1 MHHSLNE
8 LSNKAFESPE
18 EIVELGDK
26 INVYVITLEDKDGN
40 VILSKKKLTKSMHGF
55 NRRIL

>member
-1 MHHSLNE
+1 MVSFQFNE
-8 LSNKAFESPE
+8 LSKSFESPE

-26 INVYVITLEDKDGN
+26 INVYVITLEDKNGN
-40 VILSKKKLTKSMHGF
+40 VILSKKKLRNQCMGF